1 MPWPA
6 RRRTRHDRAGSET
19 VSITAQLAEPAWLIF
34 AQALEL
40 DWEGWRGE
48 PRDWHGRW
56 AHEGSAPAAGA
67 EKYIRQM
74 TGKLRPRELG
84 EYDTPAYKQ
93 DVLNP
98 AFRYTPEQAA
108 AIHGYAE
115 HYQEIQ
121 DAARTGKDH
130 AGADA
135 IGSAMQPLPQDLILL
150 REVSGKHALDD
161 VNPGDVIADQ
171 GFSST
176 TLRTGNRYA
185 SGRDDTTVMHI
196 LTPAGTPAVWADP
209 VSEYPED
216 EMILDRGQALV
227 MIKKQVRA
235 SKSTVTD
242 AYFLAVPK
250 DAVT

>member
-1 MPWPA
+1 M
-6 RRRTRHDRAGSET
+6 T
-19 VSITAQLAEPAWLIF
+19 ITAQLDEPAGLIF
-34 AQALEL
+34 AQVLDL
-40 DWEGWRGE
+40 DWEGWRAE
-48 PRDWHGRW
+48 PRDWRGRW
-56 AHEGSAPAAGA
+56 AHEGGA
-67 EKYIRQM
+67 VASRAQEYIRSV
-74 TGKLRPRELG
+74 TGKLHPHELG
-84 EYDTPAYKQ
+84 EYDTPAYKR

-98 AFRYTPEQAA
+98 AFHYTPEQAKA
-108 AIHGYAE
+108 VHGYAE
-115 HYQEIQ
+115 HYQEIN
-121 DAARTGKDH
+121 DAARAGHDH

-135 IGSAMQPLPQDLILL
+135 ISSAMQPLPHDLILL
-150 REVSGKHALDD
+150 REVSGKHTLDD

-176 TLRTGNRYA
+176 ALRTGNRYA

-227 MIKKQVRA
+227 MMKKQVRA

-250 DAVT
+250 EAVT

>member
-1 MPWPA
+1 V
-6 RRRTRHDRAGSET
+6 T
-19 VSITAQLAEPAWLIF
+19 ITAQLAESAHLIF
-34 AQALEL
+34 AQLLDL
-40 DWEGWRGE
+40 DWEGWRDE
-48 PRDWHGRW
+48 PRDWRGRW
-56 AHEGSAPAAGA
+56 AREGSAVAGKA
-67 EKYIRQM
+67 ENYIRQV
-74 TGKLRPRELG
+74 TGKVRPHELD
-84 EYDTPAYKQ
+84 EYNTVAYKR

-98 AFRYTPEQAA
+98 AFHYTPEQAG

-115 HYQEIQ
+115 HYQEIN
-121 DAARTGKDH
+121 DAARAGKDH

-135 IGSAMQPLPQDLILL
+135 ISSAMQPMPQDLILL
-150 REVSGKHALDD
+150 REVSGQHALAD

-227 MIKKQVRA
+227 MMKKQVRPGR
-235 SKSTVTD
+235 STVTD

-250 DAVT
+250 EAVA